1 MSRRKC
7 LGCST
12 ITGRLLMTFTALA
25 GGTQRCPV
33 CGRIRAG
40 VAHHAGRLHSRWL
53 IMPMSLSRANTRI
66 SELMKFEVNEP
77 ALGEGDRL
85 QPEVERLSQ
94 ENLALRMEMAR
105 LTQDNQDLRESAKIW
120 IRLYDAHRAR

>member
-1 MSRRKC
+1 
-7 LGCST
+7 
-12 ITGRLLMTFTALA
+12 
-25 GGTQRCPV
+25 
-33 CGRIRAG
+33 
-40 VAHHAGRLHSRWL
+40 
-53 IMPMSLSRANTRI
+53 MPMSLSRANTRI

-120 IRLYDAHRAR
+120 IRLYDAHRARANRAVAELAADAGNPATDLSRASTCSFSKTSA